1 MNYYLGHV
9 IETVE
14 TEQGW
19 IGIWHHQ
26 LVGRIEIQFFSTP
39 QAALELI
46 IELIDRDVAATSLMK
61 VIDEWYQIGRLD
73 EMEHHNLTDSL
84 VQSVLGVLH

>member
-9 IETVE
+9 IEAVE

-26 LVGRIEIQFFSTP
+26 LVGRIEIQFFSTAE
-39 QAALELI
+39 AAMELI

-61 VIDEWYQIGRLD
+61 IVDEWYQIGLLD
-73 EMEHHNLTDSL
+73 ELEHSNITDSL
-84 VQSVLGVLH
+84 VQSVLAVLN

>member
-9 IETVE
+9 IEAVE
-14 TEQGW
+14 TEHGW

-26 LVGRIEIQFFSTP
+26 LVGRIEIQFFPTAE
-39 QAALELI
+39 AAVELI

-61 VIDEWYQIGRLD
+61 IVDEWYQIGLLD
-73 EMEHHNLTDSL
+73 ELEHNNVTDSL
-84 VQSVLGVLH
+84 VQSVLAVLN